1 MGMFDFVT
9 LSFGSKKKQLVLHA
23 KRIKTKD
30 AQQEDRQAS
39 AIWLAQEG
47 SPEAIVGMLGRFEM
61 TYEHLMKDAAEK
73 DDVAELVVHLGQDAV
88 RPLESHLGR
97 CKNFARP
104 LALYEQLTDQESAM
118 GIVIELLNKEAG
130 SELRPEKKL
139 HLLVK
144 LAEYSHTEA
153 VEAALPFL
161 SDFDEGVRYTAA
173 EVLINQTETDQ
184 IRNKLLGALANPS
197 EDSTRFRGRL
207 GEVAAARRWALGAHE
222 EALASAPL
230 TGFSIQSGRLVA
242 R

>member
-161 SDFDEGVRYTAA
+161 SDFDEGVRYT
-173 EVLINQTETDQ
+173 DQ
-184 IRNKLLGALANPS
+184 IRNPLLGALANPS